1 MTHPED
7 LLADY
12 VDGFLPQGERESVDA
27 HLASCERC
35 REEVALARAAVGALA
50 EVPQVEPPGGVAS
63 RALREASAGRRA
75 GPPRWYR
82 LIPVAAAA
90 VVLLV
95 LVITIPRLGGGKAAS
110 TNAAP
115 ETADNVSGAAAP
127 AQGAGAEVP
136 LEVQNGADYDADA
149 IKALASSLGG
159 SAAHVPGVPE
169 NPIDRVP
176 AASTQALAARAC
188 ILPAVR
194 VLPDAHLLRLIA
206 ATFEGTPVYIAVFE
220 EGPGGGKPP
229 TKITVWV
236 VRRDDC
242 SILSFAEQRLHA

>member
-12 VDGFLPQGERESVDA
+12 VDGSLPQGGRESVDV

-35 REEVALARAAVGALA
+35 RDEVALARAAVAALA
-50 EVPQVEPPGGVAS
+50 EVPQAQAPGELAS
-63 RALREASAGRRA
+63 RALREASEPRRA

-82 LIPVAAAA
+82 LVPLAAAA
-90 VVLLV
+90 AVLLV
-95 LVITIPRLGGGKAAS
+95 LVITVPRLGGGKAAS

-115 ETADNVSGAAAP
+115 ETAVGVSGAAAP
-127 AQGAGAEVP
+127 APGAGAEIP
-136 LEVQNGADYDADA
+136 LEVQNGADYDARS
-149 IKALASSLGG
+149 ITALASSVGG
-159 SAAHVPGVPE
+159 STHVSGVPE

-176 AASTQALAARAC
+176 ATSAQAQAARTC

-194 VLPDAHLLRLIA
+194 VLPDAHLVRLIA
-206 ATFEGTPVYIAVFE
+206 ATFQGTPAYIAVFE
-220 EGPGGGKPP
+220 ESPGGSQPP